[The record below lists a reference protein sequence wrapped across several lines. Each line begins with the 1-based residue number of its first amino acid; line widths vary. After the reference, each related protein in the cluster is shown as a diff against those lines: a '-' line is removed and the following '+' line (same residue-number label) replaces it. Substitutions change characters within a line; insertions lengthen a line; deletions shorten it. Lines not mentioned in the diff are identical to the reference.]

1 MWQISGETGG
11 TSAMDTV
18 HGLYLALALICVMAS
33 AFFSSSETAFISL
46 QRIRLKHMESQGG
59 EKAGRIA
66 RIMEK
71 PEKFISTVLLGNN
84 FVNTAAAA
92 LGTTVVLSLWGGSEQ
107 VAVLLATVTVTIV
120 LLIVGEV
127 VPKIV
132 ASQHSER
139 VARLF
144 VTPVSLLSWVLAP
157 ATAVLGWIGTSFSKL
172 IGGTPTQRT
181 LVTEEEI
188 RTMITVGK
196 EEGVVAEAEA
206 RMLDKVFEFG
216 DAPVREAM
224 IPRPDVVWIEKGT
237 TMADFLTVYSDHPHT
252 RFPIYEDSPD
262 NVVGVLSI
270 KDVLLARSK
279 GEVDEKTPID
289 SLTRPIVF
297 APETKRIGPLFRE
310 MQTSGSQ
317 MAVVVDEYG
326 GIAGIVTLREMLA
339 QLVGRFGDEFA
350 RESQE
355 FQTIDEHTYDIDGS
369 MRVEEVN
376 EELGM
381 SLPSGDYE
389 TIAGLVLNRLGHVPR
404 EGEQFRYQEMKFTV
418 KEMRNLKIEKLRIT
432 RERR

>member
-1 MWQISGETGG
+1 
-11 TSAMDTV
+11 MDTV
-18 HGLYLALALICVMAS
+18 HSLYLALALICVMAS

-46 QRIRLKHMESQGG
+46 QKVRLRHMESHGG
-59 EKAGRIA
+59 EKASRIA
-66 RIMEK
+66 KILEK
-71 PEKFISTVLLGNN
+71 PEKFITTVLLGNN
-84 FVNTAAAA
+84 LVNTAAAA
-92 LGTTVVLSLWGGSEQ
+92 LGTAVVLSLWEGSEQ
-107 VAVLLATVTVTIV
+107 IAVLLSTVTVTIV
-120 LLIVGEV
+120 LLVVGEV

-132 ASQHSER
+132 AAQHSER
-139 VARLF
+139 VALLF
-144 VTPVSLLSWVLAP
+144 VTPVSFLSWLLAP

-206 RMLDKVFEFG
+206 KMLNKVFEFG

-224 IPRPDVVWIEKGT
+224 IPRPDVVWLEKGT
-237 TMADFLTVYSDHPHT
+237 TMADFLMVYSDHPHT
-252 RFPIYEDSPD
+252 RFPVYEESPD

-270 KDVLLARSK
+270 KDVLLSRSK
-279 GEVDEKTPID
+279 GEADEKTPID

-297 APETKRIGPLFRE
+297 APETKRIGVLFRE
-310 MQTSGSQ
+310 MQASGSQ

-326 GIAGIVTLREMLA
+326 GIAGIVTLRELLA
-339 QLVGRFGDEFA
+339 QLVGRFGDEFP

-404 EGEQFRYQEMKFTV
+404 EGEQFRYQDLRFTV
-418 KEMRNLKIEKLRIT
+418 KEMRNLRIEKLRIT
-432 RERR
+432 RERK

>member
-1 MWQISGETGG
+1 
-11 TSAMDTV
+11 MDTV
-18 HGLYLALALICVMAS
+18 HILYLVLALICVMAS

-46 QRIRLKHMESQGG
+46 QKIRLRHMESQGA
-59 EKAGRIA
+59 EKASRIA
-66 RIMEK
+66 KILEK
-71 PEKFISTVLLGNN
+71 PEKFITTVLLGNN

-92 LGTTVVLSLWGGSEQ
+92 LGTAVVLSLWGGSEQ
-107 VAVLLATVTVTIV
+107 IAVLFSTVTVTIV
-120 LLIVGEV
+120 LLVVGEV

-157 ATAVLGWIGTSFSKL
+157 ATAILGWIGTSFSKL

-206 RMLDKVFEFG
+206 KMLDKVFEFG

-224 IPRPDVVWIEKGT
+224 IPRPDVVWLEKGT
-237 TMADFLTVYSDHPHT
+237 TLADFMTVYSDHPHT

-262 NVVGVLSI
+262 NVIGVLSI
-270 KDVLLARSK
+270 KDVLLARSR

-297 APETKRIGPLFRE
+297 SPETKRIGPLFRE
-310 MQTSGSQ
+310 MQASGSQ

-326 GIAGIVTLREMLA
+326 GIAGIVTLRELLA
-339 QLVGRFGDEFA
+339 QLVGRFGDEFP

-355 FQTIDEHTYDIDGS
+355 FQAIDEHTYDIDGS

-389 TIAGLVLNRLGHVPR
+389 TIAGLVLNRLGHVPK
-404 EGEQFRYQEMKFTV
+404 EGEQFRYHDMKFTV
-418 KEMRNLKIEKLRIT
+418 KEMRNLRIEKLRIT
-432 RERR
+432 RERK

>member
-1 MWQISGETGG
+1 
-11 TSAMDTV
+11 MDTV
-18 HGLYLALALICVMAS
+18 HSLYLALALICVMAS

-46 QRIRLKHMESQGG
+46 QKVRLRHMESHGG
-59 EKAGRIA
+59 EKASRIA
-66 RIMEK
+66 KILEK
-71 PEKFISTVLLGNN
+71 PEKFITTVLLGNN
-84 FVNTAAAA
+84 LVNTAAAA
-92 LGTTVVLSLWGGSEQ
+92 LGTAVVLSLWEGSEQ
-107 VAVLLATVTVTIV
+107 IAVLLSTVTVTIV
-120 LLIVGEV
+120 LLVVGEV

-132 ASQHSER
+132 AAQHSER
-139 VARLF
+139 VALLF
-144 VTPVSLLSWVLAP
+144 VTPVSFLSWLLAP

-206 RMLDKVFEFG
+206 KMLNKVFEFG

-224 IPRPDVVWIEKGT
+224 IPRPDVVWLEKGT

-252 RFPIYEDSPD
+252 RFPVYEESPD

-279 GEVDEKTPID
+279 GEVDDKTPID
-289 SLTRPIVF
+289 NLTRPIVF
-297 APETKRIGPLFRE
+297 APETKRIGVLFRE
-310 MQTSGSQ
+310 MQASGNQ

-326 GIAGIVTLREMLA
+326 GIAGIVTLRELLA
-339 QLVGRFGDEFA
+339 QLVGRFGDEFP

-389 TIAGLVLNRLGHVPR
+389 TIAGLVLNRLGHVPK
-404 EGEQFRYQEMKFTV
+404 EGEQFRYQDLRFTV
-418 KEMRNLKIEKLRIT
+418 KEMRSLRIEKLRIT
-432 RERR
+432 RERK

>member
-1 MWQISGETGG
+1 
-11 TSAMDTV
+11 MDTV
-18 HGLYLALALICVMAS
+18 HVLYLVLALICVMAS

-46 QRIRLKHMESQGG
+46 QKIRLRHMESQGA

-66 RIMEK
+66 KILEK
-71 PEKFISTVLLGNN
+71 PEKFITTVLLGNN

-92 LGTTVVLSLWGGSEQ
+92 LGTAVVLSLWGGSEQ
-107 VAVLLATVTVTIV
+107 IAVLFSTVTVTIV
-120 LLIVGEV
+120 LLVVGEV

-157 ATAVLGWIGTSFSKL
+157 ATAILGWIGTSFSKV

-206 RMLDKVFEFG
+206 KMLDKVFEFG

-224 IPRPDVVWIEKGT
+224 IPRPDVVWLEKGT

-270 KDVLLARSK
+270 KDVLLARAR
-279 GEVDEKTPID
+279 GEAGEKTTID
-289 SLTRPIVF
+289 ELTRPIVF
-297 APETKRIGPLFRE
+297 SPETKRIGPLFRE
-310 MQTSGSQ
+310 MQASGSQ

-326 GIAGIVTLREMLA
+326 GIAGIVTLRELLA
-339 QLVGRFGDEFA
+339 QLVGRFGDEFP

-389 TIAGLVLNRLGHVPR
+389 TIAGLVLNRLGHVPK
-404 EGEQFRYQEMKFTV
+404 EGEQFRYQDLRFTV
-418 KEMRNLKIEKLRIT
+418 KEMRNLRIEKLRIT
-432 RERR
+432 RERK

>member
-1 MWQISGETGG
+1 
-11 TSAMDTV
+11 MDTV
-18 HGLYLALALICVMAS
+18 HSLYLALALICVMAS

-46 QRIRLKHMESQGG
+46 QKVRLRHMESQGG
-59 EKAGRIA
+59 EKASRIA
-66 RIMEK
+66 KILEK
-71 PEKFISTVLLGNN
+71 PEKFITTVLLGNN
-84 FVNTAAAA
+84 LVNTAAAA
-92 LGTTVVLSLWGGSEQ
+92 LGTAVVLSLWEGSEQ
-107 VAVLLATVTVTIV
+107 IAVLLSTVTVTIV
-120 LLIVGEV
+120 LLVVGEV

-132 ASQHSER
+132 AAQHSER
-139 VARLF
+139 VALLF
-144 VTPVSLLSWVLAP
+144 VTPVSFLSWLLAP

-206 RMLDKVFEFG
+206 KMLNKVFEFG

-224 IPRPDVVWIEKGT
+224 IPRPDVVWLEKGT

-252 RFPIYEDSPD
+252 RFPVYEESPD

-279 GEVDEKTPID
+279 GEVDDKTPID
-289 SLTRPIVF
+289 NLTRPIVF
-297 APETKRIGPLFRE
+297 APETKRIGVLFRE
-310 MQTSGSQ
+310 MQASGNQ

-326 GIAGIVTLREMLA
+326 GIAGIVTLRELLA
-339 QLVGRFGDEFA
+339 QLVGRFGDEFP

-389 TIAGLVLNRLGHVPR
+389 TIAGLVLNRLGHVPK
-404 EGEQFRYQEMKFTV
+404 EGEQFRYQDLRFTV
-418 KEMRNLKIEKLRIT
+418 KEMRNLRIEKLRIT
-432 RERR
+432 RERK

>member
-1 MWQISGETGG
+1 
-11 TSAMDTV
+11 MDSV
-18 HGLYLALALICVMAS
+18 HILYLVLALICVMAS

-46 QRIRLKHMESQGG
+46 QRIRVKHMESQGG
-59 EKAGRIA
+59 EKASRIA
-66 RIMEK
+66 KLLEK
-71 PEKFISTVLLGNN
+71 PEKFITTVLLGNN

-92 LGTTVVLSLWGGSEQ
+92 LGTAVVLSLWTGSEE
-107 VAVLLATVTVTIV
+107 VAVLLSTLIVTVV
-120 LLIVGEV
+120 LLVVGEV

-139 VARLF
+139 VALLF
-144 VTPVSLLSWVLAP
+144 VTPVSLLSWLLAP
-157 ATAVLGWIGTSFSKL
+157 ATAILGWFGTSFSKL
-172 IGGTPTQRT
+172 IGGSPTRRT

-206 RMLDKVFEFG
+206 KMLDKVFEFG
-216 DAPVREAM
+216 DQTVREAM
-224 IPRPDVVWIEKGT
+224 IPRPDVVWLEMGT
-237 TMADFLTVYSDHPHT
+237 TLADFLTVYSDHPHT
-252 RFPIYEDSPD
+252 RFPVYEESPD

-279 GEVDEKTPID
+279 GEADDKTPID
-289 SLTRPIVF
+289 GLTRPIVF

-310 MQTSGSQ
+310 MQASSSQ

-339 QLVGRFGDEFA
+339 LLVGRFGDEFA
-350 RESQE
+350 REAQE
-355 FQTIDEHTYDIDGS
+355 FQAVDEHTYDIDGS

-376 EELGM
+376 EEMGLN
-381 SLPSGDYE
+381 LPSGDYE
-389 TIAGLVLNRLGHVPR
+389 TIAGLVLNRLGHVPK
-404 EGEQFRYQEMKFTV
+404 EGEQFRYQDLKFTV

-432 RERR
+432 RERK

>member
-1 MWQISGETGG
+1 
-11 TSAMDTV
+11 MDTV
-18 HGLYLALALICVMAS
+18 HYLYLFLALICVMAS

-46 QRIRLKHMESQGG
+46 QRIRLKQMQSQG
-59 EKAGRIA
+59 EAKASRIA
-66 RIMEK
+66 KILEK

-92 LGTTVVLSLWGGSEQ
+92 LGTAVVLSLWSGSEQ
-107 VAVLLATVTVTIV
+107 IAVLLSTVTVTIV

-139 VARLF
+139 VAQLF

-206 RMLDKVFEFG
+206 KMLDKVFEFG

-237 TMADFLTVYSDHPHT
+237 TLADFMTVYSDHPHT
-252 RFPIYEDSPD
+252 RFPVYEDSPD

-310 MQTSGSQ
+310 MQASGSQ

-389 TIAGLVLNRLGHVPR
+389 TIAGLVLNRLGHVPK
-404 EGEQFRYQEMKFTV
+404 EGEQFRYQDMKFTV

-432 RERR
+432 RERK